1 MSMFLGPI
9 HHWLYNKIIT
19 QEKMVQVVLA
29 FNEAENL
36 VENLEEQ
43 LKETCGEL
51 HQGAL
56 EDMIDVSNIHGW
68 LQHQVNIVEERFAY
82 AVTAVSK
89 KDKTAVSRLSDKMY
103 LAGEEAVSEKG
114 LAGTL
119 KTAEDVYKLLN
130 DMLLDGMPCDH
141 VNELVSSNADELI
154 YRRSMCIHEQ
164 YYIPYD
170 GNVVDYYKLRGD
182 FVKGMLAG
190 TDFSYSQDQS
200 GNYHIVR
207 NK

>member
-68 LQHQVNIVEERFAY
+68 LQHQVNIVEERFCLCGNCCF
-82 AVTAVSK
+82 K
-89 KDKTAVSRLSDKMY
+89 K
-103 LAGEEAVSEKG
+103 G
-114 LAGTL
+114 
-119 KTAEDVYKLLN
+119 
-130 DMLLDGMPCDH
+130 
-141 VNELVSSNADELI
+141 
-154 YRRSMCIHEQ
+154 
-164 YYIPYD
+164 
-170 GNVVDYYKLRGD
+170 
-182 FVKGMLAG
+182 
-190 TDFSYSQDQS
+190 
-200 GNYHIVR
+200 
-207 NK
+207 